1 MLIFIQTQ
9 LQKHVNGHF
18 NGSDQL
24 INERKRSSDPLI
36 LKKVKKDVKKAHNKA
51 RRQPW
56 AGKISRVFLL
66 NQNFNKFSINFQARR
81 FDFFDIGV
89 VEMLKHR
96 LQKVETL
103 YKGNDME
110 VTFKGRVIGKRRS
123 NTDVD
128 EFKVTW
134 EPENM

>member
-1 MLIFIQTQ
+1 M
-9 LQKHVNGHF
+9 
-18 NGSDQL
+18 
-24 INERKRSSDPLI
+24 I

-56 AGKISRVFLL
+56 AGKISRVFLF
-66 NQNFNKFSINFQARR
+66 NQNANKFLINFQARR